1 MTNQLTYLRAFP
13 SQIERTGPRQLTGR
27 VVPYNIAADVLD
39 ELPDGRL
46 DVYREGF
53 RPGAFGPQVNSREKG
68 VLSKIGLIH
77 RHDGGLGFLGPF
89 TALREADDGL
99 YGDVAVLRSKADDVE
114 DLLGAGIEELSVEF
128 RLPPKNHTDVDGD
141 GVRWR
146 TRAHL
151 DQVALEPK
159 GAYRS
164 AQVLAYR
171 AGLDEEQR
179 ERAEAQAAREAQE
192 QAEATERARVEA
204 EAQAAVERRTRWDQL
219 ASRLD
224 GDLERQ
230 AKYLHDYGI
239 TQPGGYRTR
248 PGGYRTRPG

>member
-1 MTNQLTYLRAFP
+1 MTNHLTYLRAFP
-13 SQIERTGPRQLTGR
+13 SEIERTGPRQLTGR
-27 VVPYNIAADVLD
+27 VVPYNVPADVLD
-39 ELPDGRL
+39 ELPGGQY

-53 RPGAFGPQVNSREKG
+53 RPGAFGPQVNTREKG
-68 VLSKIGLIH
+68 VLSKIALVH
-77 RHDGGLGFLGPF
+77 RHDGGLGYLGPF
-89 TALREADDGL
+89 TGLREQPEGL

-114 DLLGAGIEELSVEF
+114 DLLAAGIAELSVEF
-128 RLPPKNHTDVDGD
+128 RLPRSNHTDIDADGI
-141 GVRWR
+141 RWR

-151 DQVALEPK
+151 EGVALEPK

-179 ERAEAQAAREAQE
+179 ERTEAEQARQATERAEAAEQARVETEAQAAL
-192 QAEATERARVEA
+192 
-204 EAQAAVERRTRWDQL
+204 ERRERWERL
-219 ASRLD
+219 SGRLD

-230 AKYLHDYGI
+230 AQYVRDYGI

-248 PGGYRTRPG
+248 PG

>member
-1 MTNQLTYLRAFP
+1 VTNQFTYLRAFP
-13 SQIERTGPRQLTGR
+13 SAIERTGPRQLTGR
-27 VVPYNIAADVLD
+27 VVPYDVAADVLD

-68 VLSKIGLIH
+68 VLAKIGLIH

-89 TALREADDGL
+89 TGLREQPDGL

-114 DLLGAGIEELSVEF
+114 DLLAAGIEELSVEF

-159 GAYRS
+159 GAYRT

-179 ERAEAQAAREAQE
+179 ERAEADAARLATE

-204 EAQAAVERRTRWDQL
+204 EAQVAIERRDRWNQL
-219 ASRLD
+219 TGRHD
-224 GDLERQ
+224 ELEARQ
-230 AKYLHDYGI
+230 AQYVRDYGI

-248 PGGYRTRPG
+248 PG